1 MTHVLRSSRS
11 QSTQTTGLL
20 FIHSQYFTPS
30 LIILASPSPAVA
42 CIYLLVCSL
51 CVRMA
56 IGMNGRWN
64 EWLYRVILLRRILNL
79 LLLSVPLLSNAGPS
93 GCFCRQPKLSSV
105 CHWLVNNKL
114 CYKKHYAFLPSPHRH
129 QPRFLIIIINNFCIA
144 LFSGV
149 PKLTA
154 FYNILHFLSFTNIIH
169 IIMTTDNVPYEK
181 QQYIKKMNHYITTSN
196 NNNK

>member
-56 IGMNGRWN
+56 IGMNDCS
-64 EWLYRVILLRRILNL
+64 YREVLLRGILNL
-79 LLLSVPLLSNAGPS
+79 SLLSMRMLSNTGLRRCVSSARIVPSLFVTNRWWVVSVLSCLLPTTPPSILIVVVESVFDLS
-93 GCFCRQPKLSSV
+93 GCIPTTASHAESYNTTNSSCV
-105 CHWLVNNKL
+105 K
-114 CYKKHYAFLPSPHRH
+114 YP
-129 QPRFLIIIINNFCIA
+129 
-144 LFSGV
+144 
-149 PKLTA
+149 
-154 FYNILHFLSFTNIIH
+154 
-169 IIMTTDNVPYEK
+169 
-181 QQYIKKMNHYITTSN
+181 
-196 NNNK
+196 